1 MWERL
6 RNWLASPS
14 LMAEFRTLESEMR
27 AEMEDFLI
35 EQEKRLMEAV
45 ITEPTAEDLG
55 RAGMVREPVHGLTKN
70 DVDNF
75 LEWLGMDREKL
86 DRIRKEP
93 PASQPPEMFH
103 QLLEALK
110 REAFKETKEALEEE
124 LFLGGDDIVT
134 LSPDPEEKAAKRS
147 PEWWVEFN
155 TRLLDVEG
163 RVAELAEG
171 HKWQD
176 EKIKGLEKALH
187 LTRTKDRVTKVI
199 ENVIKETLEQRFVRI
214 GEAMAKDKAEQSR
227 WEHKMRRR
235 IQNLEKQAG
244 VKLPE
249 KAHALDEIKSGFNTV
264 SAALGPKVEQP
275 LPGKALIEE
284 ARKLKQGGQYSE
296 GRAMEATA
304 EDAAVEESGPPFKP
318 AKGVWVVENK
328 QGTILAVH
336 PMKWRAINAY
346 FRQWGSPEHAELT
359 GRSPE
364 WREAKKAQGL
374 TVRQMSLVESEQ
386 WGRLTRE

>member
-6 RNWLASPS
+6 RNWLVSPS
-14 LMAEFRTLESEMR
+14 LAAEFRALEKDMR

-35 EQEKRLMEAV
+35 EQEKRLME
-45 ITEPTAEDLG
+45 
-55 RAGMVREPVHGLTKN
+55 PVPRLAPKLSKN
-70 DVDNF
+70 EVDDF
-75 LEWLGMDREKL
+75 LEWLGVDREKL
-86 DRIRKEP
+86 DRIRKPVNPVDELIGEL
-93 PASQPPEMFH
+93 AGVKAEVKA
-103 QLLEALK
+103 ALK
-110 REAFKETKEALEEE
+110 EE
-124 LFLGGDDIVT
+124 LAGDLALKDLVEPT
-134 LSPDPEEKAAKRS
+134 PEAEEQAAKRS

-163 RVAELAEG
+163 RVAEIEEG

-176 EKIKGLEKALH
+176 LKIKGLERALH
-187 LTRTKDRVTKVI
+187 GHTKERVTKVI
-199 ENVIKETLEQRFVRI
+199 ENVLKETLEDRFVRI
-214 GEAMAKDKAEQSR
+214 GEALAKDKAEQSR

-235 IQNLEKQAG
+235 IQNLEKRTG
-244 VKLPE
+244 VELPE
-249 KAHALDEIKSGFNTV
+249 KAHALDEIKGGFNTV
-264 SAALGPKVEQP
+264 TEALGPKVEQP

-296 GRAMEATA
+296 GRAMEAMA
-304 EDAAVEESGPPFKP
+304 EDAAVEESGPPFRP

-346 FRQWGSPEHAELT
+346 FRQWGSPEMKELT

-374 TVRQMSLVESEQ
+374 TVRHMSLVEPEQ
-386 WGRLTRE
+386 WERLTRE